1 MVLSL
6 QGCMAVG
13 KTTAARY
20 VQAHMPCVHVCYED
34 NDAVIRAVRERG
46 LCKDRFED
54 YVEIQ
59 RLWLCHEMDRYREAA
74 QHACSVMDFGAEEIV
89 FYTLHYPRTVGKN
102 WKVEEALAG
111 ELEAV
116 RACMPDRILF
126 LDAPDDVLLARKQGD
141 LTRDRTFFDHYL
153 ARLLPLKKQWLLG
166 QNAVDV
172 LRVGNLSM
180 QETGERVKAWVKSCM
195 EMGTDG
201 GP

>member
-34 NDAVIRAVRERG
+34 NDSVIRAVKQRG
-46 LCKDRFED
+46 LRKDRFED

-89 FYTLHYPRTVGKN
+89 FYTLH
-102 WKVEEALAG
+102 
-111 ELEAV
+111 
-116 RACMPDRILF
+116 
-126 LDAPDDVLLARKQGD
+126 
-141 LTRDRTFFDHYL
+141 
-153 ARLLPLKKQWLLG
+153 
-166 QNAVDV
+166 
-172 LRVGNLSM
+172 
-180 QETGERVKAWVKSCM
+180 
-195 EMGTDG
+195 
-201 GP
+201 